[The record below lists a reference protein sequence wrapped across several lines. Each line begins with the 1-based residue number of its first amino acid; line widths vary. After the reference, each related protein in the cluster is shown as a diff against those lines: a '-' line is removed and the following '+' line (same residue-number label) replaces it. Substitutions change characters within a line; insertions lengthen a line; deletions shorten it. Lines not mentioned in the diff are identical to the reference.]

1 MKGSCFCG
9 ACEFELT
16 GKIGPVGKCHCSKC
30 RKVSGTGSNAVLW
43 AAPEAVTWVKGEQ
56 ESKQYTKASGW
67 GTVFC
72 QHCGSPLPAMNNEKT
87 MWFVPAGLLD
97 EDPGAGVMG
106 HIWTSAKPSWDI
118 IGDDAPQFEEN
129 A

>member
-30 RKVSGTGSNAVLW
+30 RTVSGTGSNAVLW
-43 AAPEAVTWVKGEQ
+43 AAPEAVTWVKG
-56 ESKQYTKASGW
+56 
-67 GTVFC
+67 
-72 QHCGSPLPAMNNEKT
+72 
-87 MWFVPAGLLD
+87 
-97 EDPGAGVMG
+97 

-118 IGDDAPQFEEN
+118 IGDDAPRFEEN